1 MFLPG
6 WRNGRRRGLKIPRS
20 QGRVGSSPTPGTTTV
35 MTMSPVRDKQIVA
48 LFPGQG
54 ALTPGAGLPWST
66 TKSWSVVHLISE
78 MTNVDVSHLLLT
90 ANDDEV
96 VRTDNAQL
104 ATYALSLVGW
114 HSYLELNRP
123 PAYFLGHSLG
133 EFSAL
138 VAAGVLDLES
148 GAQLVH
154 ARGKAMQRANELQ
167 RGTMAALMGGDG
179 EALARLSE
187 IGNLWIANFNGE
199 GQTVVSGSLEAI
211 EELNQRGKE
220 LGWRRVT
227 RLNVGGA
234 FHSPLMATAQEGL
247 DHVLAMT
254 KFQESD
260 AVVFANVDGTSRN
273 GGDEWRALLS
283 RQLTEP
289 VQFLRSVEAIPS
301 TVIQTVELPPG
312 SVLTG
317 LTKRIRTFTEQSL
330 AQPREEL
337 S

>member
-1 MFLPG
+1 
-6 WRNGRRRGLKIPRS
+6 
-20 QGRVGSSPTPGTTTV
+20 
-35 MTMSPVRDKQIVA
+35 MTMSQIRDNHIVA

-54 ALTPGAGLPWST
+54 ALTPEAGLPWST
-66 TKSWSVVHLISE
+66 TKSWSVVKIISE
-78 MTNVDVSHLLLT
+78 VTNVDVSHLLLT
-90 ANDDEV
+90 ADHDEV

-114 HSYLELNRP
+114 HSYLATNSP
-123 PAYFLGHSLG
+123 AAYFLGHSLG

-148 GAQLVH
+148 GARLVRT
-154 ARGKAMQRANELQ
+154 RGVAMQRANELQ
-167 RGTMAALMGGDG
+167 PGTMAALMGGDD

-187 IGNLWIANFNGE
+187 SENLWLANFNGE
-199 GQTVVSGSLEAI
+199 GQTVVSGSLKSI
-211 EELNQRGKE
+211 EELAQRGKE

-234 FHSPLMATAQEGL
+234 FHSPLMATAQEDL
-247 DHVLAMT
+247 DNVLAVT
-254 KFQESD
+254 EFHETDSQI
-260 AVVFANVDGTSRN
+260 FANVDATFRN
-273 GGDEWRALLS
+273 GGNEWRKLLS

-301 TVIQTVELPPG
+301 TVTQTVELPPG

-317 LTKRIRTFTEQSL
+317 LTKRIRTFAEQTL
-330 AQPREEL
+330 AQPPEEQ

>member
-1 MFLPG
+1 M
-6 WRNGRRRGLKIPRS
+6 S
-20 QGRVGSSPTPGTTTV
+20 QI
-35 MTMSPVRDKQIVA
+35 RDNHIVA

-54 ALTPGAGLPWST
+54 ALTPEAGLPWST
-66 TKSWSVVHLISE
+66 TKSWSVVNIISE
-78 MTNVDVSHLLLT
+78 VTNVDVSHLLLT
-90 ANDDEV
+90 ADHDEV

-114 HSYLELNRP
+114 YSYLETNSP
-123 PAYFLGHSLG
+123 AAYFLGHSLG

-148 GAQLVH
+148 GARLVRT
-154 ARGKAMQRANELQ
+154 RGVAMQRANELQ
-167 RGTMAALMGGDG
+167 PGTMAALMGGDD

-187 IGNLWIANFNGE
+187 IEDLWLANFNGE
-199 GQTVVSGSLEAI
+199 GQTVVSGSLKSI
-211 EELNQRGKE
+211 EELAQRGKE

-234 FHSPLMATAQEGL
+234 FHSPLMATAQEDL
-247 DHVLAMT
+247 DNVLAVT
-254 KFQESD
+254 EFHETDSQI
-260 AVVFANVDGTSRN
+260 FANVDATFRN
-273 GGDEWRALLS
+273 GGNEWRKLLS

-301 TVIQTVELPPG
+301 TVTQTVELPPG

-317 LTKRIRTFTEQSL
+317 LTKRIRTFAEQTL
-330 AQPREEL
+330 AQPREEQ